1 MSRHFYRWHDVA
13 IASDVALNLPPA
25 PRAQASSISLQFVC
39 DPDLGL
45 PPGPSLMRSPT
56 TGFDLHADP
65 PGACWLARDDARIRL
80 GPEQIRVRALVLDSI
95 LRDYLSTRVLALWL
109 HLVERPPVH
118 ASALALSDRA
128 IALMGRSGAGKSTL
142 AAALAQRGHAVL
154 GDDLLPLYALGG
166 QFMAAPGQ
174 PSLRLWNDS
183 ATHFHPAPDH
193 LPRVTPDT
201 DKRQLPAANHEGVK
215 PIPLAALLVLDRQ
228 GAGVEEVSL
237 RAMDPG
243 ALILKMLA
251 NGQMA
256 GPAEALGLG
265 AMRLRVFSEAA
276 RRVPGYRLRYPTDHA
291 ALDQVCELIERQLGL
306 GAAMSA

>member
-1 MSRHFYRWHDVA
+1 MSRHYYRWHDVA
-13 IASDVALNLPPA
+13 IASDIPLSLPSAPCGHSGLTAL
-25 PRAQASSISLQFVC
+25 RFVC
-39 DPDLGL
+39 DPDLGR
-45 PPGPSLMRSPT
+45 PQSPSLMRSPT

-65 PGACWLARDDARIRL
+65 PGACWLVRDDVRIHL
-80 GPEQIRVRALVLDSI
+80 GSAQIRIWARALDSI

-109 HLVERPPVH
+109 HLIERPPVH
-118 ASALALSDRA
+118 ASALALTDRA

-142 AAALAQRGHAVL
+142 AAALARRGHAVL
-154 GDDLLPLYALGG
+154 GDDLLPLYELDG

-183 ATHFHPAPDH
+183 AAHFHSAPDA

-201 DKRQLPAANHEGVK
+201 DKRQLPAASHEGVK
-215 PIPLAALLVLDRQ
+215 PVPLAALLVLDRQ
-228 GAGVEEVSL
+228 LAGTDEPAL
-237 RAMDPG
+237 TAMDPG
-243 ALILKMLA
+243 ALILRMLA

-276 RRVPGYRLRYPTDHA
+276 RRVPGYRLRYPSDHA
-291 ALDQVCELIERQLGL
+291 ALDQVCGLIERQLEL
-306 GAAMSA
+306 GAAMPA